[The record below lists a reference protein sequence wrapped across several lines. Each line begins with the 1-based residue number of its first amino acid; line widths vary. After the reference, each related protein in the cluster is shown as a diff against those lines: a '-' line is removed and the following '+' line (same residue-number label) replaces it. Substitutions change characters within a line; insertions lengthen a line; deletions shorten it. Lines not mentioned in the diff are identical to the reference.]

1 MILYEYMVVKGCEC
15 VFDIEKRWIRRIQ
28 RDGHEES
35 ANKLIQKY
43 YKEIFAYTYNRV
55 FDQQL
60 AMDLTQ
66 EIFIRTL
73 QSISSFDEKKA
84 SFRTWLYQIAQ
95 NHCTDYFRSKSFQ
108 ISKQTD
114 VVEQIELDG
123 EDEVISLVLQHQQ
136 LAEIQSVLQSFDEQ
150 DQQIIIGK
158 LLDDLTFIQLAEKLH
173 IPLSTVKTKYYK
185 AIKQLKRELEVL
197 HK

>member
-1 MILYEYMVVKGCEC
+1 MILYEYMVVKGCEY
-15 VFDIEKRWIRRIQ
+15 VFNVEERWIRRIQ
-28 RDGHEES
+28 KDEHEES
-35 ANKLIQKY
+35 SNKLIQKY

-73 QSISSFDEKKA
+73 QSINSFDEKKA

-95 NHCTDYFRSKSFQ
+95 NHCTDYFRSKAFQ
-108 ISKQTD
+108 TSKQTD

-123 EDEVISLVLQHQQ
+123 EDEVVSLVLHNQQ
-136 LAEIQSVLQSFDEQ
+136 LVEIQSALQSFDEQ
-150 DQQIIIGK
+150 EQQIIHGK
-158 LLDDLTFIQLAEKLH
+158 LIDDLTFIQLAEKLH

-185 AIKQLKRELEVL
+185 AIKHLKRELEVL

>member
-1 MILYEYMVVKGCEC
+1 MNVKGCER
-15 VFDIEKRWIRRIQ
+15 VFDVEKRWIRRIQ
-28 RDGHEES
+28 KEGHEES

-43 YKEIFAYTYNRV
+43 YKEIFAFAYKRV

-73 QSISSFDEKKA
+73 QAIPHFDEKKA
-84 SFRTWLYQIAQ
+84 TFRTWLYQIAH
-95 NHCTDYFRSKSFQ
+95 NHCTDYFRSKAFQ
-108 ISKQTD
+108 TSKQTD

-123 EDEVISLVLQHQQ
+123 EDEVVSLVLHNQQ
-136 LAEIQSVLQSFDEQ
+136 LAEIHKALQAFDEQ
-150 DQQIIIGK
+150 ERQIILGK
-158 LLDDLTFIQLAEKLH
+158 VLDDFTFIQLAEKLQ

-197 HK
+197 NK